1 MDEILE
7 LLKRIS
13 KCREQLEGTTDRI
26 TQDVLKHNIEI
37 LAKQLSQKMSR
48 TDDEMRD
55 VFVAAGGFGVIPW
68 ESFEEYLKARSKT
81 P

>member
-7 LLKRIS
+7 LLKRIY
-13 KCREQLEGTTDRI
+13 KYHEQLEGSTDRI
-26 TQDVLKHNIEI
+26 KQDVLKHNIEI

-55 VFVAAGGFGVIPW
+55 VFVAAGSGVIPW
-68 ESFEEYLKARSKT
+68 ESLEEYLKAISKT